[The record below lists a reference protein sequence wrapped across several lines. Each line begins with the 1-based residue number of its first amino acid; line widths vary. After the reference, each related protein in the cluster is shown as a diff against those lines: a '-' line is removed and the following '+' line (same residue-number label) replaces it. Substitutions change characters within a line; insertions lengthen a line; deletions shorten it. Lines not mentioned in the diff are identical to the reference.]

1 MFSFECMIKDNLFYF
16 CNLSDNTEF
25 PKIAELLNIEIVEED
40 MSMKLAENAILNI
53 LCLALLLALLNAN
66 LKFEG

>member
-16 CNLSDNTEF
+16 NNLSDNTEF

-40 MSMKLAENAILNI
+40 M
-53 LCLALLLALLNAN
+53 
-66 LKFEG
+66 